1 MEKQLLPSLLSCDFY
16 RIEDEL
22 KAIESCG
29 VKSIHLD
36 IMDGNFV
43 PNISYGPGVIKK
55 IRPHTKLFF
64 DAHLMVK
71 EPDFIFES
79 LKDAGCNLITVHF
92 EACKHIH
99 RTLQNI
105 KSLGLKAGLALNPG
119 TGPEQIEYLLDM
131 VDLVL
136 VMSVNPGF
144 GGQSFI
150 ESSMKKVKKLR
161 QMIDGT
167 GREIILEI
175 DGGVKA
181 DNLKMIRDAGC
192 DWLVAGSAVFEHGKT
207 HENAKRLLSILGE

>member
-16 RIEDEL
+16 HIEDEL
-22 KAIESCG
+22 DALESCG

-43 PNISYGPGVIKK
+43 PNITFGPAFIKK
-55 IRPHTKLFF
+55 MRPSTDLFF
-64 DAHLMVK
+64 DAHLMVE
-71 EPDFIFES
+71 EPDYILEA
-79 LKDAGCNLITVHF
+79 LKDAGCDLITVHF

-105 KSLGLKAGLALNPG
+105 KSMGLKAGLALNPG
-119 TGPEQIEYLLDM
+119 TRPEQIEYLMDM

-150 ESSMKKVKKLR
+150 DSSIKKVKKLR
-161 QMIDGT
+161 KMIDES

-192 DWLVAGSAVFEHGKT
+192 DWLVAGSAVFKPGKT
-207 HENAKRLLSILGE
+207 RANAKKLLEILGE